1 MESLENLMPT
11 INPNIDELID
21 EDDDSVIPSD
31 KPKNNEM
38 FICNNKVKKL
48 ESKDEEVDVIVVE
61 EPEVAYIKP
70 KKKYPHLEKARATA
84 LANRQRK
91 ARAKAELKE
100 LENIKK
106 LEIKEEKKKLRI
118 EKNRTNARNNYHK
131 KKEELSLVEIPEND
145 ILHSEKIGL
154 TYQDFEKY
162 MNTYNKKVVNKP
174 DVTYSKPEVVNK
186 PDVTYS
192 KPDVTYSK
200 PEVTYSKPQ
209 SVVKKLKV
217 VNKPVSHHPVNYY
230 NPHQRNKINLDDLF
244 SL

>member
-1 MESLENLMPT
+1 MEGLTDLMPT
-11 INPNIDELID
+11 INPNIGELID
-21 EDDDSVIPSD
+21 DVNDSVIQID
-31 KPKNNEM
+31 KQKNNEM
-38 FICNNKVKKL
+38 FVCNKETK
-48 ESKDEEVDVIVVE
+48 VIVVE
-61 EPEVAYIKP
+61 EEPDVVVDDKP

-100 LENIKK
+100 LDNIKK

-131 KKEELSLVEIPEND
+131 KKEEKSLTEND

-162 MNTYNKKVVNKP
+162 MNTYNKKVVVNKP
-174 DVTYSKPEVVNK
+174 EIVVNKPEVTYSKPEVVVNK
-186 PDVTYS
+186 PEVVVS
-192 KPDVTYSK
+192 KPKVTYSK

-230 NPHQRNKINLDDLF
+230 NPHQRNKINMDDLF

>member
-21 EDDDSVIPSD
+21 DDDASIIQTD

-38 FICNNKVKKL
+38 FIKL
-48 ESKDEEVDVIVVE
+48 ESKDEEMGVTVVE
-61 EPEVAYIKP
+61 EP

-131 KKEELSLVEIPEND
+131 KKEELSLVEVPEND

-162 MNTYNKKVVNKP
+162 MNTYNKKVVVNKP
-174 DVTYSKPEVVNK
+174 KVTYSKPEVA
-186 PDVTYS
+186 
-192 KPDVTYSK
+192 YSK

-230 NPHQRNKINLDDLF
+230 NPHQRNKINMDDLF